1 MTPKIR
7 TISGSQSV
15 HYIYE
20 DYVSVEDTA
29 YALVKMYEM
38 GSEKRKELGQKCKK
52 YVEREFNYEN
62 MIKSWDVEIEHTLS
76 TWQENRTRITLEE
89 I

>member
-1 MTPKIR
+1 MPKIK
-7 TISGSQSV
+7 TLSGSQSV

-38 GSEKRKELGQKCKK
+38 GSKKRKELGQKCKK
-52 YVEREFNYEN
+52 YVEKEFNYEN
-62 MIKSWDVEIEHTLS
+62 MIKSWDKEIEHTLA
-76 TWQENRTRITLEE
+76 TWKENYNRITLEE